1 MILKVSDWMRAL
13 REYLHIEPIET
24 NVIAI
29 KDALENLDGDI
40 GNLNGDIGNLNGDIA
55 ASMALLVN
63 GQKSIGEISNETN
76 NSVRQLI
83 AAIES
88 ERLQREK
95 AEHEIMAAIS
105 AAMNEIKEMSDIV
118 GQHLRPTHHDHHK

>member
-1 MILKVSDWMRAL
+1 MMLKVSDWMRAL

-40 GNLNGDIGNLNGDIA
+40 GNLNGDIA

-76 NSVRQLI
+76 NRVRQLI

-118 GQHLRPTHHDHHK
+118 GQHLRSIHHDHHK

>member
-1 MILKVSDWMRAL
+1 
-13 REYLHIEPIET
+13 
-24 NVIAI
+24 
-29 KDALENLDGDI
+29 
-40 GNLNGDIGNLNGDIA
+40 
-55 ASMALLVN
+55 MALLVN

>member
-1 MILKVSDWMRAL
+1 MMLKVSDWRRAL

-29 KDALENLDGDI
+29 KDALE
-40 GNLNGDIGNLNGDIA
+40 NLNGDIA

-76 NSVRQLI
+76 NRVRQLI

-118 GQHLRPTHHDHHK
+118 GQHLRSIHHDHHK